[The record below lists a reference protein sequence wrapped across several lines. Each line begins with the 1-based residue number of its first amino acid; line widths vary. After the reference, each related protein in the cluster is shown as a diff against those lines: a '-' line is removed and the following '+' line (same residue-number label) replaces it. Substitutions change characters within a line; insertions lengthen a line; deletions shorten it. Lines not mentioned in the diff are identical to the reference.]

1 MSASEKELT
10 IRICGKVD
18 NSLNTVS
25 DKVDKAF
32 HKLTSAA
39 KTLGIMGG
47 TAVAG
52 AVTAAVD
59 VGKEYE
65 AQMSTVQAISGATAA
80 EYEQLNAKAQEM
92 GKATQFSAAESAQ
105 AMEYMAMAGW
115 KTDDMLGGIEG
126 IMDLAA
132 ASGESLSSVS
142 DIVTDALT
150 AFNMTA
156 EDSGHFADVLA
167 KASSN
172 SNTNVSMMGE
182 TFKYVASVAGS
193 LGYSA
198 EDTAVSVGLLA
209 NSGIKASQS
218 GTIMRKLMSETA
230 GGIQLV
236 SKAYAKHG
244 EKTGKLMIETANA
257 DGSMKDWSETVGRLR
272 EEFGKMTEEEKA
284 ANAESIGGKTA
295 MSGLLAI
302 VNASEKDYKKLTEQI
317 NNASGATKE
326 MAEIR
331 LDNLE
336 GDIKLFQSALEGKGI
351 ELYDELKEPLRDLAQ
366 DATEWLNEID
376 VGRVVDDFRDF
387 GEAVLDFAEPFLNV
401 GEWMLDNPEV
411 MAGTLAGIG
420 GAITTYKLADTLPKV
435 GGGIVTL
442 GKSLAANPWLAG
454 GALAAGAIAGI
465 GTAVSMTQ
473 RKLANAS
480 LEDHFGDISLSMKDI
495 KDTAEDIIGADTFHN
510 LGKMFDSVEVSEKFS
525 EEMEDALNAID
536 EVEWKIS
543 AGIKLDKEDMDS
555 LEKNTKNYVEAAQDL
570 IDKKGYTV
578 NVATKVLFGNSAE
591 GKEMIREDNAFFAS
605 LEMEADGLAKRI
617 NTTLEKAMKKG
628 LKPKIQKE
636 LDGYLDELA
645 KISSAESRAESE
657 AKWDTLKADFSGKKL
672 DADTFERLQG
682 SINEN
687 IEEIEKGAKDA
698 MEVSIK
704 NSNWKKELGYI
715 SEEENEQEKI
725 AYQEAYEKSVED
737 AKRKGIE
744 FQYNTLMDTYGKDIA
759 SGNYVDGNAKAI
771 RDIVEPMMEQAKTID
786 REMYDKLL
794 SISLSTY
801 PANTNSA
808 LKAVNGFFAG
818 AQQKQDIY
826 EIADKDSKEVANDYL
841 RKKSLTENQEGITE
855 ILNQGNVLFSHAV
868 NFDHMFADSVNNG
881 GKETSNAIENMLV
894 DPAVKGGKKASDA
907 IESTIKN
914 ELGNGINVDV
924 PIALSGTF
932 SLTGNGMGN
941 LSGEKGSSKKKSNP
955 VTVFPPMAG
964 HAVGTISNKQHMAM
978 VSEGNKT
985 EAIIPIDGSERSR
998 RLYEATGKL
1007 MGNPSTPPVTFA
1019 PHIEVHVSGGAT
1031 KEDGKKIGDEVQK
1044 AVEKLYRK
1052 MVRDHMRFSMR

>member
-39 KTLGIMGG
+39 KTLGVMGG

-182 TFKYVASVAGS
+182 TFKYVASVAGA
-193 LGYSA
+193 LGYTA
-198 EDTAVSVGLLA
+198 EDTAVSIGLLA

-218 GTIMRKLMSETA
+218 GTIIRKLMSETA

-244 EKTGKLMIETANA
+244 EKTGKLMIKTANA
-257 DGSMKDWSETVGRLR
+257 DGSMKDWSKTVGRLR

-351 ELYDELKEPLRDLAQ
+351 ELYDELKEPLRDLVQ

-401 GEWMLDNPEV
+401 GEWMLENPEI

-536 EVEWKIS
+536 EVKWKIS
-543 AGIKLDKEDMDS
+543 AGIELDQDDMDS
-555 LEKNTKNYVEAAQDL
+555 FEKNTKEYVKTAQDL
-570 IDKKGYTV
+570 IDKRGYTV
-578 NVATKVLFGNSAE
+578 NVATKVLFGDSAK
-591 GKEMIREDNAFFAS
+591 GKELIKEDNAIFAA

-617 NTTLEKAMKKG
+617 NSTLEEAMTNG
-628 LKPKIQKE
+628 LTPDLQKV
-636 LDGYLDELA
+636 LDGYMDEMA
-645 KISSAESRAESE
+645 KLTEAEATAESNAR
-657 AKWDTLKADFSGKKL
+657 WDTLKMDFSGKEL
-672 DADTFERLQG
+672 DADSWERLQEK
-682 SINEN
+682 INEAV
-687 IEEIEKGAKDA
+687 EEDEKGAEEA
-698 MEVSIK
+698 RYTVIE
-704 NSNWKKELGYI
+704 NAELQKGMGYI
-715 SEEENEQEKI
+715 SEEELEQKKDFYQKQYEEK
-725 AYQEAYEKSVED
+725 VRD
-737 AKRKGIE
+737 AKNKAAK
-744 FQYNTLMDTYGKDIA
+744 FYYTTLMDTYGPEIA
-759 SGNYVDGNAKAI
+759 AGDFDAGDKGAIGRIVSKMGELELDGGYGTVSDVLNNAFDGGGNAGVIDNETGLSNAQEFRYIAKELAG
-771 RDIVEPMMEQAKTID
+771 DYLNGDGLDVEAEKVGNETAETLRTSFSQELSRGIQADTKIQISGT
-786 REMYDKLL
+786 YDA
-794 SISLSTY
+794 S
-801 PANTNSA
+801 
-808 LKAVNGFFAG
+808 FAG
-818 AQQKQDIY
+818 SPYDAKVINREDPYAGRGISSY
-826 EIADKDSKEVANDYL
+826 ANKSSPDK
-841 RKKSLTENQEGITE
+841 
-855 ILNQGNVLFSHAV
+855 
-868 NFDHMFADSVNNG
+868 NG
-881 GKETSNAIENMLV
+881 GVS
-894 DPAVKGGKKASDA
+894 
-907 IESTIKN
+907 
-914 ELGNGINVDV
+914 
-924 PIALSGTF
+924 
-932 SLTGNGMGN
+932 
-941 LSGEKGSSKKKSNP
+941 SSKRGKVSLP
-955 VTVFPPMAG
+955 SVPG

-1052 MVRDHMRFSMR
+1052 MVQDHMRFSMR

>member
-536 EVEWKIS
+536 EVKWKIS
-543 AGIKLDKEDMDS
+543 AGIELDQDDMDS
-555 LEKNTKNYVEAAQDL
+555 FEKNTKEYVKTAQDL

-578 NVATKVLFGNSAE
+578 NVATKVLFGDSAK
-591 GKEMIREDNAFFAS
+591 GKELIKEDNSIFAAM
-605 LEMEADGLAKRI
+605 EMEADGLAKRI
-617 NTTLEKAMKKG
+617 NSTLEEAMTKG
-628 LKPKIQKE
+628 LTPDLQKV
-636 LDGYLDELA
+636 LDGYMDEMA
-645 KISSAESRAESE
+645 KLTEAEATAESNAR
-657 AKWDTLKADFSGKKL
+657 WDTLKMDFSGKEL
-672 DADTFERLQG
+672 DADSWERLQEK
-682 SINEN
+682 INEAV
-687 IEEIEKGAKDA
+687 EEDEKGAEEA
-698 MEVSIK
+698 RYTVTK
-704 NSNWKKELGYI
+704 NAELQNGMGYI
-715 SEEENEQEKI
+715 SEEELEQKKDFYQKQYEEK
-725 AYQEAYEKSVED
+725 VRD
-737 AKRKGIE
+737 AKNKASE
-744 FQYNTLMDTYGKDIA
+744 FYYNTLMDTYGKEIA
-759 SGNYVDGNAKAI
+759 AGDFGAGDKDAIGKIVSKMGELEPEGGYGTVSDVLNKAFNGGGDVAAVDDAAGMTKQKEYQLMTKELANDFILNGEGLDTEAEKVGNETAEALRTSFSQELSRGIQADTKIQISG
-771 RDIVEPMMEQAKTID
+771 T
-786 REMYDKLL
+786 YDA
-794 SISLSTY
+794 S
-801 PANTNSA
+801 
-808 LKAVNGFFAG
+808 FAG
-818 AQQKQDIY
+818 NPYDANVINRDPYAGRGISSYANKSSP
-826 EIADKDSKEVANDYL
+826 DK
-841 RKKSLTENQEGITE
+841 
-855 ILNQGNVLFSHAV
+855 
-868 NFDHMFADSVNNG
+868 NG
-881 GKETSNAIENMLV
+881 GASSS
-894 DPAVKGGKKASDA
+894 KGGKVSLP
-907 IESTIKN
+907 S
-914 ELGNGINVDV
+914 V
-924 PIALSGTF
+924 PGY
-932 SLTGNGMGN
+932 
-941 LSGEKGSSKKKSNP
+941 
-955 VTVFPPMAG
+955 
-964 HAVGTISNKQHMAM
+964 AVGTISNKQHMAM

-1044 AVEKLYRK
+1044 VLEKSFRK
-1052 MVRDHMRFSMR
+1052 MVRDHMRFSMRH

>member
-39 KTLGIMGG
+39 KTLGVTGG

-115 KTDDMLGGIEG
+115 KTDNMLGGIEG

-132 ASGESLSSVS
+132 ASGENLSSVS

-182 TFKYVASVAGS
+182 TFKYVASVAGA
-193 LGYSA
+193 LGYTA

-218 GTIMRKLMSETA
+218 GTILRKLMSETA

-244 EKTGKLMIETANA
+244 EKTGKLMIKTANA
-257 DGSMKDWSETVGRLR
+257 DGSMKDWSKTVGRLR

-351 ELYDELKEPLRDLAQ
+351 ELYDELKEPLRDLVQ

-401 GEWMLDNPEV
+401 GEWMLENPEI

-420 GAITTYKLADTLPKV
+420 GAITSYKLFDTLPKV
-435 GGGIVTL
+435 GEGIVSL
-442 GKSLAANPWLAG
+442 GKSLAANPWMAG
-454 GALAAGAIAGI
+454 GALAVGAIAGI
-465 GTAVSMTQ
+465 GTAVSVTQ

-536 EVEWKIS
+536 EVKWKIS
-543 AGIKLDKEDMDS
+543 AGIELDQDDMDS
-555 LEKNTKNYVEAAQDL
+555 FEKNTKEYVKTAQDL
-570 IDKKGYTV
+570 IDKRGYTV
-578 NVATKVLFGNSAE
+578 NVATKVLFGDSAK
-591 GKEMIREDNAFFAS
+591 GKELIKEDNAIFAA

-628 LKPKIQKE
+628 LKPNIQKE
-636 LDGYLDELA
+636 LDGYIDELA
-645 KISSAESRAESE
+645 KISSAESRAEAD
-657 AKWDTLKADFSGKKL
+657 AKWDTLKADFSGKEL
-672 DADTFERLQG
+672 DADSWERLQD

-687 IEEIEKGAKDA
+687 VEEIEKGAKEA
-698 MEVSIK
+698 MEVGIK
-704 NSNWKKELGYI
+704 NSNWKKELEYI
-715 SEEENEQEKI
+715 SEEENEQEKKE
-725 AYQEAYEKSVED
+725 YQKAYEKNVKD
-737 AKRKGIE
+737 AKDKASE
-744 FQYNTLMDTYGKDIA
+744 FYYNTLMDTYGKEIA
-759 SGNYVDGNAKAI
+759 AGDFGAGDKDAIGKIVSKMGELEPEGGYGTVFDVLNKAFNGGGDVAAVDDAAGMTKQKEYQLITKELANDFILNGEGLDTEAEKVGNETAEALRTSFSQELSRGIQADTKIQISG
-771 RDIVEPMMEQAKTID
+771 T
-786 REMYDKLL
+786 YDA
-794 SISLSTY
+794 S
-801 PANTNSA
+801 
-808 LKAVNGFFAG
+808 FAG
-818 AQQKQDIY
+818 SPYDAKVINREDPYAGRGISSY
-826 EIADKDSKEVANDYL
+826 VNKSSPDK
-841 RKKSLTENQEGITE
+841 
-855 ILNQGNVLFSHAV
+855 NVGAS
-868 NFDHMFADSVNNG
+868 S
-881 GKETSNAIENMLV
+881 S
-894 DPAVKGGKKASDA
+894 KGGKVSLP
-907 IESTIKN
+907 S
-914 ELGNGINVDV
+914 V
-924 PIALSGTF
+924 PGY
-932 SLTGNGMGN
+932 
-941 LSGEKGSSKKKSNP
+941 
-955 VTVFPPMAG
+955 
-964 HAVGTISNKQHMAM
+964 AVGTISNKQHMAM

-1052 MVRDHMRFSMR
+1052 MVRDHMRFSMK